1 MNIEYTSRL
10 KSILPLASVWNKTTL
25 NTDDVAGAM
34 KLSFRENFQPKIVTF
49 YSIQERVVKDFFEAL
64 YIVQT
69 PDITTPNL

>member
-1 MNIEYTSRL
+1 MQSFFL
-10 KSILPLASVWNKTTL
+10 KVFNLVLASVWNKTTL

-69 PDITTPNL
+69 QDITTPNL